1 MVYHQAVNWTE
12 TIPCGFPRDS
22 SLLSRLVWRMSSF
35 LSTILLSLV
44 FATVARSQTGQ
55 TSPVIAQQFQLAT
68 EAMRAGNL
76 EQAGDGFAEILKQ
89 APTFAEAFLNLGLV
103 REEQGRH
110 QEAIADLQKALQLK
124 PRLRGASLFLGISE
138 YRTNQLEASVAA
150 LRKEASISPKDPN
163 AWMWLG
169 IVALEKGNGDEAVQA
184 LDQAAKLAPD
194 NVDILYHRG
203 RAHLFVS
210 NDSYARMFKADPKS
224 WRVREL
230 LAEANAGAD
239 RHMDAIAEYEAAIK
253 LAPNEPRLH
262 EELGTE
268 YRLAGKLPQAEQA
281 YLREL
286 EIDPENISAQYKLGV
301 LAIESGDPSRGKSLI
316 EGALR
321 VKPDLLHS
329 DYNLGRAEMLL
340 GNDAAAAQHL
350 ERATSAAGSDP
361 EVVEQSWYQL
371 GIVYRRLHRTEEAQR
386 AMATFRKLKDEEAE
400 NSQKALKRFQT
411 QQNPATVQ
419 SPPSPQNPQ

>member
-1 MVYHQAVNWTE
+1 MVYHRAVNWTE
-12 TIPCGFPRDS
+12 TIPRSFPPDAG
-22 SLLSRLVWRMSSF
+22 LLSRLVRRMSSF
-35 LSTILLSLV
+35 VFTILLLP
-44 FATVARSQTGQ
+44 AAVARSQTTQ
-55 TSPVIAQQFQLAT
+55 TSPAIAQQFQLAT

-76 EQAGDGFAEILKQ
+76 EQAGDGFAEILKH

-110 QEAIADLQKALQLK
+110 REAIADFQKALQLK

-138 YRTNQLEASVAA
+138 YRTNLLEASVAA
-150 LRKEASISPKDPN
+150 LQKETSISPKDPT

-169 IVALEKGNGDEAVQA
+169 IVALEKGDGDEAVQA

-224 WRVREL
+224 WRVRQL
-230 LAEANAGAD
+230 LAEANAGAE

-253 LAPNEPRLH
+253 LAPDEPRLH

-268 YRLAGKLPQAEQA
+268 YRLAGKLPEAEQA

-301 LAIESGDPSRGKSLI
+301 IAIESGDPSRGKSLI

-321 VKPDLLHS
+321 VKPDLQHA

-371 GIVYRRLHRTEEAQR
+371 GIAYRRLHRTEEAQR

-411 QQNPATVQ
+411 QQNPASMP

>member
-1 MVYHQAVNWTE
+1 M
-12 TIPCGFPRDS
+12 C
-22 SLLSRLVWRMSSF
+22 SF

-44 FATVARSQTGQ
+44 PATVARSQTRQ
-55 TSPVIAQQFQLAT
+55 TSPEIAQQFQLAT

-76 EQAGDGFAEILKQ
+76 EQAGDGFAEILKH

-110 QEAIADLQKALQLK
+110 QEAIADFQKALELK

-150 LRKEASISPKDPN
+150 LRKETSISPKDPN

-169 IVALEKGNGDEAVQA
+169 IVALEKGDGDEAVQA

-230 LAEANAGAD
+230 LAEANAAAD
-239 RHMDAIAEYEAAIK
+239 RHLDAIAEYEAAIK

-301 LAIESGDPSRGKSLI
+301 IAIESGDPSRGKSLI

-321 VKPDLLHS
+321 VKPDLRHS

-371 GIVYRRLHRTEEAQR
+371 GIVYRRLHRMEEAQK
-386 AMATFRKLKDEEAE
+386 AMATFQKLKDEAAE

-419 SPPSPQNPQ
+419 SPPSPENPQ

>member
-1 MVYHQAVNWTE
+1 MPSFV
-12 TIPCGFPRDS
+12 
-22 SLLSRLVWRMSSF
+22 SL
-35 LSTILLSLV
+35 ILLLLV
-44 FATVARSQTGQ
+44 PAAVACGQTTQ
-55 TSPVIAQQFQLAT
+55 TSPAITQQFQLAT

-76 EQAGDGFAEILKQ
+76 DQAGDGFAEILKH

-110 QEAIADLQKALQLK
+110 AEAIAAFQKALQLK

-150 LRKEASISPKDPN
+150 LRKETSISPKDPN
-163 AWMWLG
+163 GWMWLG
-169 IVALEKGNGDEAVQA
+169 IVALEKGDGDEAVLA

-210 NDSYARMFKADPKS
+210 NDSYSRMFKADPKS

-239 RHMDAIAEYEAAIK
+239 RHMDAIAEYEAAIQ
-253 LAPNEPRLH
+253 LAPHEPRLH

-268 YRLAGKLPQAEQA
+268 YRTIGKMQEAEEA
-281 YLREL
+281 FRKEL
-286 EIDPENISAQYKLGV
+286 EIAPDNVVAQYKLGV
-301 LAIESGDPSRGKSLI
+301 LLTEKGNASQGKQMIEA
-316 EGALR
+316 ALKLR
-321 VKPDLLHS
+321 PGLRHA

-340 GNDAAAAQHL
+340 GNDQAAVEDF
-350 ERATSAAGSDP
+350 ERAVKADSDQD
-361 EVVEQSWYQL
+361 VLEQAWYQL
-371 GIVYRRLHRTEEAQR
+371 GTVLRRMHRTQEAQQAF
-386 AMATFRKLKDEEAE
+386 AMFQKFKDAE
-400 NSQKALKRFQT
+400 LEGSQKKMKQFQ
-411 QQNPATVQ
+411 QKKDSDTVAPEGTEA
-419 SPPSPQNPQ
+419 PPSNR